1 MINVF
6 TPTYNR
12 AHLLARLYES
22 LCKQTFK
29 YFEWII
35 VDDGSTDKTK
45 VVVDGF
51 VAEDKIN
58 IRYFRQENGGK
69 HRAINQG
76 VKEARGE
83 LFFIVDSDDWLPEN
97 ALAIVY
103 EQWQIVKD
111 NPKVGGVCGLD
122 MTQNGKVIGSGLPC
136 DHLVCSSMDIRLKHY
151 VTGDLKEVFRTSVLR
166 EMPFPEY
173 EGEKFCPEALAW
185 NRLAQKYDLLFF
197 NKPIY
202 IAEYQPGGL
211 TANIVRVRM
220 QSPIASTTCYQ
231 ELLTHDIPL
240 KQKVKAAI
248 NYWRFAACLPAGTTA
263 PHLPWY
269 WRICQPIG
277 LLMHRH
283 DLQLLAH

>member
-1 MINVF
+1 MITVF

-12 AHLLARLYES
+12 SHLLHRLYES
-22 LCKQTFK
+22 LCIQTFK

-35 VDDGSTDKTK
+35 FDDGSTDNTK
-45 VVVDGF
+45 AVVDGF
-51 VAEDKIN
+51 IAEDKIN

-83 LFFIVDSDDWLPEN
+83 LFFIVDSDDWLPED
-97 ALAIVY
+97 AMQMVA
-103 EQWQIVKD
+103 ERWKEVKD
-111 NPKVGGVCGLD
+111 NPSIGGICGLD
-122 MTQNGKVIGSGLPC
+122 MTPDGKVIGSGLPYDEVIC
-136 DHLVCSSMDIRLKHY
+136 NSLDIRLKHH
-151 VTGDLKEVFRTSVLR
+151 VTGDLKEVFRTSVLL
-166 EMPFPEY
+166 ELPFPEY

-185 NRLAQKYDLLFF
+185 NRIAQKYDLLFF

-248 NYWRFAACLPAGTTA
+248 NYWRFAACLPAGST
-263 PHLPWY
+263 PPRLPWY

-277 LLMHRH
+277 LLMHRR
-283 DLQLLAH
+283 DLKLLAQ

>member
-1 MINVF
+1 M
-6 TPTYNR
+6 P
-12 AHLLARLYES
+12 RLYES
-22 LCKQTFK
+22 LCRQTYK
-29 YFEWII
+29 DFEWIV
-35 VDDGSTDKTK
+35 VDDGSTDNTK
-45 VVVDGF
+45 AVVDGII
-51 VAEDKIN
+51 AEDKIN

-83 LFFIVDSDDWLPEN
+83 LFFIVDSDDWLPED
-97 ALAIVY
+97 ALAIVN
-103 EQWQIVKD
+103 EQWQKVKD

-122 MTQNGKVIGSGLPC
+122 VTPNGDVIGFGLPC
-136 DHLVCSSMDIRLKHY
+136 DYLVCSSMDIRLKHN

-185 NRLAQKYDLLFF
+185 NRIAQKYDLLFF

-248 NYWRFAACLPAGTTA
+248 NYWRFAACLPKGAA
-263 PHLPWY
+263 PQLPWY